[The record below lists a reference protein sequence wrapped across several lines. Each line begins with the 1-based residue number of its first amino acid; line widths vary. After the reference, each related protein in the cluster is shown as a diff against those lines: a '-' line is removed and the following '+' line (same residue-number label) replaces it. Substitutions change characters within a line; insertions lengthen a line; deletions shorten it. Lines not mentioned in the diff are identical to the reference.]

1 MQKKFWWSCGQSEQQ
16 ADLQETFQSSTTT
29 QELGGYLLNYASLSF
44 RQLGMAAAQI
54 KRR

>member
-1 MQKKFWWSCGQSEQQ
+1 MQDIFWWYCGQSKQQ
-16 ADLQETFQSSTTT
+16 ADLQETFQSSTTA

-44 RQLGMAAAQI
+44 RQLGMAAVQI